1 MTMHDYFASVE
12 DRRAA
17 VHATMEAEAVT
28 GPYSNEYVFLLSFD
42 ESGEK
47 LVKVVEMLDS
57 AAAKE
62 VRERMRIAGF
72 GPQPE
77 GQ

>member
-1 MTMHDYFASVE
+1 MHDYFASVE
-12 DRRAA
+12 NRRAT
-17 VHATMEAEAVT
+17 VHAVMEAQTDV
-28 GPYSNEYVFLLSFD
+28 GPYRNEYIFLLSFD

-62 VRERMRIAGF
+62 VREKMRIAGF
-72 GPQPE
+72 GPQGE
-77 GQ
+77 VKG